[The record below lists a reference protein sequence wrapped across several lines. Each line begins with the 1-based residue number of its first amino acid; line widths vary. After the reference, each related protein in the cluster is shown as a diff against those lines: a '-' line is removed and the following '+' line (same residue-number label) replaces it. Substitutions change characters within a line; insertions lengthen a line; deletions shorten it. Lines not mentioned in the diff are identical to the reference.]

1 MFVRDNKL
9 SSVKVYFQEKLS
21 PSFSFSEIKF
31 MFNVAAEERLSVKNA
46 FLLPEDR
53 ALSESDLLSFHFMV
67 KRLLKGE
74 PFQQIIGFT
83 EFYGLKIKVSPEVL
97 TPRPE
102 TEELVHL
109 IVNELKKEAL
119 LNPNILDVCSGSGC
133 IALALKN
140 TFPQGK
146 ISGLEKSSKAI
157 EVANDNV
164 KSLKLDV
171 PFEMC
176 DVLTDSWP
184 VENDSLDVL
193 VSNPPYITNSERTEM
208 SNTVLDFEPEMA
220 LFVPDAAP
228 LLFYEAIAK
237 KGQEFLKE
245 KGKLYFEINEQFGK
259 ETVVMLEEVG
269 YQHVQLF
276 KDLQGK
282 DRMIR
287 AVK

>member
-9 SSVKVYFQEKLS
+9 SSVKTYFQEKLS
-21 PSFSFSEIKF
+21 LSFSFSEIKF

-53 ALSESDLLSFHFMV
+53 ALSESDLLFFHFMV

-83 EFYGLKIKVSPEVL
+83 GFYDLKIKVSPEVL

-102 TEELVHL
+102 TEELVYL
-109 IVNELKKEAL
+109 IVNDLKKEVL
-119 LNPNILDVCSGSGC
+119 LNPRILDVCSGSGC
-133 IALALKN
+133 IALALKSS
-140 TFPQGK
+140 FPPAMV
-146 ISGLEKSSKAI
+146 SGLEKSGKAV
-157 EVANDNV
+157 EAAKGNAQL
-164 KSLKLDV
+164 LKLDV
-171 PFEMC
+171 PFEIC
-176 DVLTDSWP
+176 DVLTDDWNA
-184 VENDSLDVL
+184 ENNSIDII
-193 VSNPPYITNSERTEM
+193 VSNPPYIMNSERVEM
-208 SNTVLDFEPEMA
+208 SNTVLDFEPEIA
-220 LFVPDAAP
+220 LFVPDTAP
-228 LLFYEAIAK
+228 LLFYEAIAE
-237 KGQEFLKE
+237 KGQKLLKE

-259 ETVVMLEEVG
+259 ETVAMLEEAG
-269 YQHVQLF
+269 YQHIQLF

>member
-9 SSVKVYFQEKLS
+9 SSVKTYFQEKLS
-21 PSFSFSEIKF
+21 SSFSLSEIKF

-46 FLLPEDR
+46 FLLLEDIV
-53 ALSESDLLSFHFMV
+53 LSESDLLFFHFMV

-83 EFYGLKIKVSPEVL
+83 EFYNLIIKVSPEVL

-109 IVNELKKEAL
+109 IVNDQKKEAL
-119 LNPNILDVCSGSGC
+119 INPRILDVCSGSGC
-133 IALALKN
+133 IALALEN
-140 TFPQGK
+140 VIPSAV
-146 ISGLEKSSKAI
+146 ISGLEKSSNAI
-157 EVANDNV
+157 KVAKDNA
-164 KSLKLDV
+164 KSLKLGV
-171 PFEMC
+171 SFETC
-176 DVLTDSWP
+176 DVLTDDWNVDNNSI
-184 VENDSLDVL
+184 DII
-193 VSNPPYITNSERTEM
+193 VSNPPYIMNSERAEM

-220 LFVPDAAP
+220 LFVSDSDP

-237 KGQEFLKE
+237 KGQKLLKE
-245 KGKLYFEINEQFGK
+245 KGRLYFEINEQFGK
-259 ETVVMLEEVG
+259 ETVVMLEETG
-269 YQHVQLF
+269 YQDIQLF

>member
-9 SSVKVYFQEKLS
+9 SSVKTYFQEKLS
-21 PSFSFSEIKF
+21 LSFSFSEIKF

-53 ALSESDLLSFHFMV
+53 ALSESDLLFFHFMV

-83 EFYGLKIKVSPEVL
+83 GFYDLKIKVSPEVL

-102 TEELVHL
+102 TEELVYL
-109 IVNELKKEAL
+109 IVNDLKKEVL
-119 LNPNILDVCSGSGC
+119 LNPRILDVCSGSGC
-133 IALALKN
+133 IALALKSS
-140 TFPQGK
+140 FPPAMV
-146 ISGLEKSSKAI
+146 SGLEKSGKAV
-157 EVANDNV
+157 EAAKGNAQL
-164 KSLKLDV
+164 LKLDV
-171 PFEMC
+171 PFEIC
-176 DVLTDSWP
+176 DVLTDDWNA
-184 VENDSLDVL
+184 ENNSIDII
-193 VSNPPYITNSERTEM
+193 VSNPPYIMNSERVEM

-220 LFVPDAAP
+220 LFVPDTAP
-228 LLFYEAIAK
+228 LLFYEAIAE
-237 KGQEFLKE
+237 KGQKLLKE

-259 ETVVMLEEVG
+259 ETVAMLEEAG
-269 YQHVQLF
+269 YQHIQLF

>member
-9 SSVKVYFQEKLS
+9 SSVKTYFQEKLS
-21 PSFSFSEIKF
+21 LSFSFSEIKF

-53 ALSESDLLSFHFMV
+53 ALSESDLLFFHFMV

-83 EFYGLKIKVSPEVL
+83 GFYDLKIKVSSEVL

-102 TEELVHL
+102 TEELVYL
-109 IVNELKKEAL
+109 IVNDLKKEVL
-119 LNPNILDVCSGSGC
+119 LNPRILDVCSGSGC
-133 IALALKN
+133 IALALKSS
-140 TFPQGK
+140 FPPAMV
-146 ISGLEKSSKAI
+146 SGLEKSGKAV
-157 EVANDNV
+157 EAAKGNAQL
-164 KSLKLDV
+164 LKLDV
-171 PFEMC
+171 PFEIC
-176 DVLTDSWP
+176 DVLTDDWNA
-184 VENDSLDVL
+184 ENNSIDII
-193 VSNPPYITNSERTEM
+193 VSNPPYIMNSERVEM

-220 LFVPDAAP
+220 LFVPDTAP

-237 KGQEFLKE
+237 KGQKLLKE

-259 ETVVMLEEVG
+259 ETVAMLEESG
-269 YQHVQLF
+269 YQHIQLF